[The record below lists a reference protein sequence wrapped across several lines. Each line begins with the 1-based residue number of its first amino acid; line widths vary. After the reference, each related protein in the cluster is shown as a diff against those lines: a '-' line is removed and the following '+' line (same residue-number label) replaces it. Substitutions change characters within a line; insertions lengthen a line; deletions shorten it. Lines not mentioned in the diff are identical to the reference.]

1 MKKPLILILLPL
13 FILSIAVSCSAD
25 DNDQT
30 QELINDNSTDNGG
43 GNTDDNDNSD
53 DGNVSST
60 VFERLVG
67 NTFRQ
72 IEEPGDCATCQ
83 DEINYYIF
91 SNDGIQVTGT
101 TPDGV
106 CEQNDFEQL
115 GTCEDCL
122 VITQDT
128 EEQLTICGDSNGDG
142 SNDICQTITFLSEI
156 EIQFNFYPKENPES
170 NIIWT
175 AQLFEDEA
183 PCTDW
188 DPIDNGENSVFSRLQ
203 GNTYRQIESVN
214 DCGTCEDEIN
224 YYIFSEE
231 GLRITGTTLDGTC
244 EQNDFQPIGDCD
256 GCAEIEINTED
267 LFTVCVGTFPF
278 RLCQTITFV
287 SESEIQFDFPAF
299 NQTWTAQ
306 LFTESPPCT
315 DSFFPVYDGVFD
327 GSVYDADNGTF
338 EFPSTAQSW
347 AGFSNTAEIYP
358 LSFPNGG
365 KVTFTGAT
373 EGTDIDVYFRF
384 EANPHPNT
392 EPSYNSAN
400 VTVTGTEAAEYTV
413 EIPSQG
419 GNTFNSALFY
429 LVTQDQV
436 LTASNFCLLYTSPS
450 PRD

>member
-1 MKKPLILILLPL
+1 MKKLIILILLPL
-13 FILSIAVSCSAD
+13 FILSITISCSAD

-43 GNTDDNDNSD
+43 GNTADNDNSD
-53 DGNVSST
+53 AGNVSST

-183 PCTDW
+183 PCTD
-188 DPIDNGENSVFSRLQ
+188 
-203 GNTYRQIESVN
+203 
-214 DCGTCEDEIN
+214 
-224 YYIFSEE
+224 
-231 GLRITGTTLDGTC
+231 
-244 EQNDFQPIGDCD
+244 
-256 GCAEIEINTED
+256 
-267 LFTVCVGTFPF
+267 
-278 RLCQTITFV
+278 
-287 SESEIQFDFPAF
+287 
-299 NQTWTAQ
+299 
-306 LFTESPPCT
+306 
-315 DSFFPVYDGVFD
+315 
-327 GSVYDADNGTF
+327 
-338 EFPSTAQSW
+338 
-347 AGFSNTAEIYP
+347 
-358 LSFPNGG
+358 LSL
-365 KVTFTGAT
+365 
-373 EGTDIDVYFRF
+373 I
-384 EANPHPNT
+384 H
-392 EPSYNSAN
+392 
-400 VTVTGTEAAEYTV
+400 
-413 EIPSQG
+413 I
-419 GNTFNSALFY
+419 
-429 LVTQDQV
+429 
-436 LTASNFCLLYTSPS
+436 
-450 PRD
+450 